1 MKTLRSIPYLGVEI
15 EVVQG
20 NLVQEDSEAIVN
32 AANSS
37 LSHGGGVAAA
47 ISSAG
52 GPTIQ
57 QESDRYV
64 RENGPVPT
72 GEVAVTRGGDLPA
85 RYVIHAV
92 GPIWK
97 GGNAG
102 EQELLASAVRASLR
116 AADQLGL
123 ASISIPAISSGI
135 FGFPKKLCARTVFR
149 AIGGFLEASEH
160 TSLQRIRLC
169 NVDEKTCRVF
179 WEVSLEEFPFE

>member
-1 MKTLRSIPYLGVEI
+1 MKTFRSIPYLGVEI

-85 RYVIHAV
+85 R
-92 GPIWK
+92 
-97 GGNAG
+97 
-102 EQELLASAVRASLR
+102 
-116 AADQLGL
+116 
-123 ASISIPAISSGI
+123 
-135 FGFPKKLCARTVFR
+135 
-149 AIGGFLEASEH
+149 
-160 TSLQRIRLC
+160 
-169 NVDEKTCRVF
+169 
-179 WEVSLEEFPFE
+179 